1 MLQRVADF
9 VGANPQAVE
18 SMLAV
23 ALVGVL
29 LRRRNRGWQRDLR
42 RWAFLL
48 ATDHLA
54 KGRNPQVDF
63 ETFLDP
69 EQLEEVGLKHQY
81 GKLTDSTR
89 TLDP

>member
-1 MLQRVADF
+1 LRSLWSACCY
-9 VGANPQAVE
+9 AVE
-18 SMLAV
+18 TV
-23 ALVGVL
+23 VG
-29 LRRRNRGWQRDLR
+29 NAICADGAA
-42 RWAFLL
+42 AFLL